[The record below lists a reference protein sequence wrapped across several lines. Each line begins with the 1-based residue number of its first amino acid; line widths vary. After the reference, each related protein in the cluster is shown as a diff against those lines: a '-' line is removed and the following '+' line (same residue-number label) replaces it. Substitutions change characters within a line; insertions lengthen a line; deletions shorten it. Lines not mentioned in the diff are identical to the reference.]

1 MLTIQALRNP
11 AALATHAK
19 WGGTALSFGG
29 SLMLATAKGAG
40 TSPLAFT
47 LLFVGNIAWALAG
60 IATRDRALIAS
71 SVMGM
76 AFNLSATL
84 IRL

>member
-1 MLTIQALRNP
+1 
-11 AALATHAK
+11 
-19 WGGTALSFGG
+19 
-29 SLMLATAKGAG
+29 MLATAKGAG
-40 TSPLAFT
+40 TSPFAFT
-47 LLFVGNIAWALAG
+47 LLFLGNIAWALAG

-71 SVMGM
+71 SVLGM